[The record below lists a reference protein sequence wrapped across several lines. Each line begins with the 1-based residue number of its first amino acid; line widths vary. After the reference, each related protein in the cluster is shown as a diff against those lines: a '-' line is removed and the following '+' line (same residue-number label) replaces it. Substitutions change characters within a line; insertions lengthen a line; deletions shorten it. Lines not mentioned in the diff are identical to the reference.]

1 MRGRTRDAP
10 TEASISLDA
19 PRREQ
24 CLSASHLVR
33 LVRLEPWELGLL
45 VLARETTSIACNL
58 LPPYTALIAVKLRL
72 EGSCGADGNGAGSEI
87 FAKRRDI
94 CFRRRGVR
102 QRLDHAGDVECL
114 DPRTNDHDRREG
126 RCHVPSR
133 RKDDCRAP
141 GAENRKV
148 AAVVA

>member
-72 EGSCGADGNGAGSEI
+72 EGSCGGRWQRCGQRDFCEAPRHLLQAAGGSPTP
-87 FAKRRDI
+87 RS
-94 CFRRRGVR
+94 CRRR
-102 QRLDHAGDVECL
+102 
-114 DPRTNDHDRREG
+114 
-126 RCHVPSR
+126 
-133 RKDDCRAP
+133 
-141 GAENRKV
+141 
-148 AAVVA
+148 